1 MVELVDTLDLK
12 SNDHCGRAGS
22 SPARSTKRE
31 ASEAVIIDT
40 IDE

>member
-1 MVELVDTLDLK
+1 MS
-12 SNDHCGRAGS
+12 SNARAGS